1 MNRRKFVTGALGAAA
16 LLNLPRKARAQSI
29 TARQIHG
36 QPETSHLH
44 IYLRKIWDTVRRE
57 TDGRLDVTV
66 YPQNSGVETGPN
78 NILETIQSGELE
90 FYTLNGNI
98 ISGAH
103 PVTDIQGIPFAF
115 SNPDQATQLWD
126 GALGAYMAEELAP
139 KNIRLIPYGGIEN
152 GVKQIITIDKQIT
165 RAADLEGFRMR
176 VPNGRLFVDF
186 YESLGAEPAI
196 VNFGE
201 LRAALAAHSVDG
213 LENPLV
219 VIDDN
224 RLYETCKYVALSN
237 HQWAGFNMI
246 ANEEFWQ
253 GLNEDLREAV
263 IRNARRFVPQQRAF
277 VRTENARF
285 EQALRERGM
294 VFNRPDLASF
304 RQRLTEANF
313 YARWR
318 ESIGERAWTMMEEA
332 VGPVG

>member
-1 MNRRKFVTGALGAAA
+1 
-16 LLNLPRKARAQSI
+16 
-29 TARQIHG
+29 
-36 QPETSHLH
+36 
-44 IYLRKIWDTVRRE
+44 
-57 TDGRLDVTV
+57 
-66 YPQNSGVETGPN
+66 
-78 NILETIQSGELE
+78 
-90 FYTLNGNI
+90 
-98 ISGAH
+98 
-103 PVTDIQGIPFAF
+103 
-115 SNPDQATQLWD
+115 
-126 GALGAYMAEELAP
+126 
-139 KNIRLIPYGGIEN
+139 
-152 GVKQIITIDKQIT
+152 
-165 RAADLEGFRMR
+165 
-176 VPNGRLFVDF
+176 
-186 YESLGAEPAI
+186 
-196 VNFGE
+196 
-201 LRAALAAHSVDG
+201 
-213 LENPLV
+213 LV